1 MSSTL
6 VFALTLLV
14 QAKSKGVPSDEF
26 GPNFAAGA
34 KAFVYMDTGD
44 VKPVPVPAASS
55 REAFQRTIHL
65 YSVIT
70 ESRTSVDPLPN
81 PPTAQDAAQAE
92 TELAGME
99 KRGEIMHI
107 AGKTPVQVVSSEVI
121 VTDTL
126 RNQQA
131 QKNSGARPDPISRP
145 KAVATFTMRICR
157 VKIMTAKSKDSEVW
171 VWGGYLVDRLPKGN
185 QTRTSSSTS
194 TRQKELQATIEKRK
208 ALAAKKKALGAAR
221 TAKERAAAQKAYDQA
236 LRDLPAQTAEQ
247 NRILEQQALQQEFL
261 MRQQQAQAQSGVQIG
276 VPIAPAGGLY
286 P

>member
-1 MSSTL
+1 
-6 VFALTLLV
+6 
-14 QAKSKGVPSDEF
+14 
-26 GPNFAAGA
+26 
-34 KAFVYMDTGD
+34 MDTGEA
-44 VKPVPVPAASS
+44 KPAQVPAASS

-81 PPTAQDAAQAE
+81 PPTPQDTAQAE
-92 TELAGME
+92 GELAGME
-99 KRGEIMHI
+99 KRGEIIHI
-107 AGKTPVQVVSSEVI
+107 DAKTPVQVMSSEVI

-131 QKNSGARPDPISRP
+131 QKNSGARPDPARQQ
-145 KAVATFTMRICR
+145 KAVAKLSMRICR
-157 VKIMTAKSKDSEVW
+157 VKITTTKLKNSEAW
-171 VWGGYLVDRLPKGN
+171 VWNGYLVDRLPKGN
-185 QTRTSSSTS
+185 QATVSPSTS
-194 TRQKELQATIEKRK
+194 KRQKELQATAEKRK
-208 ALAAKKKALGAAR
+208 ALAAKKKAVSAAR

-261 MRQQQAQAQSGVQIG
+261 MRQQQAQSGVQIG